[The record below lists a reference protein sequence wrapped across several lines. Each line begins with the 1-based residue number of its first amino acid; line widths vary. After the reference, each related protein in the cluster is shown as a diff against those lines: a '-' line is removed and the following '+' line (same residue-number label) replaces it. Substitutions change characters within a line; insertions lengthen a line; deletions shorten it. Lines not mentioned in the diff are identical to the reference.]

1 MSLGKV
7 HFPSFRNPNKS
18 EKSMPDSLIRATA
31 ANRSIRLVA
40 VSTTE
45 SIKEAHK
52 RHSLSYLTSAIV
64 GRSMSASLLLASSMK
79 VKHGRVTLRVSS
91 NGPLKGLTIDA
102 GRDGTVRGYVGNP
115 RLELDLIKNTK
126 NNYSFDFQKATG
138 IGYLHVTRDE
148 GKGEPHN
155 STVEL
160 VNGGIGE
167 DIASYLLHSEQTP
180 SAVFVGEI
188 INQDGI
194 VCSGGLLAQV
204 LPKAERDYSLISLL
218 EDRCKEINS
227 FSELLNKKRTNLIS
241 LIEEIFPDLDQSHS
255 DIISTSQRVNFKCRC
270 SRERSISAL
279 KILGKDE
286 LKEMINSEGKAELTC
301 QFCKNIYLINEK
313 ELISLID

>member
-1 MSLGKV
+1 
-7 HFPSFRNPNKS
+7 
-18 EKSMPDSLIRATA
+18 MPDSLIRATA
-31 ANRSIRLVA
+31 AKGGIRLVA

-45 SIKEAHK
+45 STKEAQQ

-64 GRSMSASLLLASSMK
+64 GRGMSASLLLASSMK
-79 VKHGRVTLRVSS
+79 VTHGRVTLRISS

-102 GRDGTVRGYVGNP
+102 GRDGSVRGYVGNP
-115 RLELDLIKNTK
+115 NLELDLIKNK
-126 NNYSFDFQKATG
+126 NNYYSFDFKKATG
-138 IGYLHVTRDE
+138 IGYLHVIRDE
-148 GKGEPHN
+148 GKGDPHN

-218 EDRCKEINS
+218 EERCKEIHS
-227 FSELLNKKRTNLIS
+227 FSDLLNQKGNNLIS
-241 LIEEIFPDLDQSHS
+241 LIKEIFPDLDQSSS
-255 DIISTSQRVNFKCRC
+255 DIISTSQKIHFKCRC
-270 SRERSISAL
+270 SRERSLSAL
-279 KILGKDE
+279 KMLGKNE
-286 LKEMINSEGKAELTC
+286 LKEILKDDGNAELIC
-301 QFCKNIYLINEK
+301 QFCKNIYLVNED
-313 ELISLID
+313 ELISLIA

>member
-1 MSLGKV
+1 MQ
-7 HFPSFRNPNKS
+7 
-18 EKSMPDSLIRATA
+18 DSLIRATA
-31 ANRSIRLVA
+31 AKGGIRLVA

-45 SIKEAHK
+45 STKEANK

-64 GRSMSASLLLASSMK
+64 GRAMSASLLLASSMK
-79 VKHGRVTLRVSS
+79 VKHGRVTLRISS

-102 GRDGTVRGYVGNP
+102 GRDGTVRGYVGDP
-115 RLELDLIKNTK
+115 SLELDLIKNQC
-126 NNYSFDFQKATG
+126 NHYSFDFKKATG
-138 IGYLHVTRDE
+138 IGYLHVIRDE

-194 VCSGGLLAQV
+194 VCNGGLLAQI
-204 LPKAERDYSLISLL
+204 LPKAERDYSLIALL
-218 EDRCKEINS
+218 ENRCKEINS

-241 LIEEIFPDLDQSHS
+241 LIEEVFPDLDQSNS
-255 DIISTSQRVNFKCRC
+255 DIMSSSQEVHFKCRC
-270 SRERSISAL
+270 SRERSLSAL
-279 KILGKDE
+279 KILGNNE
-286 LKEMINSEGKAELTC
+286 LKEIINDDGKAELTC
-301 QFCKNIYLINEK
+301 HFCKNIYLVSKK